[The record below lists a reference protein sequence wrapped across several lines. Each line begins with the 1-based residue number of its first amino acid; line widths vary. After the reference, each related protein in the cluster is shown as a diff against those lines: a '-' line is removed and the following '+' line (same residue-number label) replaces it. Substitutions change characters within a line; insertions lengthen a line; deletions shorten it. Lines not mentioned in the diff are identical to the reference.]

1 MCISGSVGQG
11 GHNARGDVRT
21 IQILL
26 NLSANALGLPTPLV
40 EDGAIGPATLGA
52 IEKFQRQIVG
62 TANPSISVEPG
73 SATLLRLQTSL
84 GQGFNSTKVKGIM
97 INAAQTG
104 VNMYS
109 PALAKSMQDRQINT
123 PLRQAH
129 FLAQI
134 GHESAQLRYAEEIA
148 SGAAYEGRQDLGN
161 TQPGDGVRFKGRGL
175 IQLTGRANYAK
186 YGQSIGRD
194 LVTDGH
200 WTQVAEDPAL
210 AVDVASWFWAS
221 RQLNQYA
228 DLDDIITV
236 TKRIN
241 GGVNGLDDRKAL
253 LNRGKFFLLVDSGTA
268 GH

>member
-1 MCISGSVGQG
+1 MCISGSVGRG
-11 GHNARGDVRT
+11 GRNARSDVRT

-26 NLSANALGLPTPLV
+26 NLNTNALGLPAPLA
-40 EDGAIGPATLGA
+40 EDGAIGPDTLSA
-52 IEKFQRQIVG
+52 IEKFQRQIMG
-62 TANPSISVEPG
+62 TANPSICVDPG
-73 SATLLRLQTSL
+73 SAALLRLRTFL
-84 GQGFNSTKVKGIM
+84 GAGFNPTKVKGIM
-97 INAAQTG
+97 INAADDG
-104 VNMYS
+104 VNRYS
-109 PALAKSMQDRQINT
+109 SALAASMRDRQIDT

-134 GHESAQLRYAEEIA
+134 AHESGQLRYAEEIA

-194 LVTDGH
+194 LVNDGH

-210 AVDVASWFWAS
+210 AVDVASWFWTT
-221 RQLNQYA
+221 RQLNKYA
-228 DLDDIITV
+228 DLDDIVTV

-241 GGVNGLDDRKAL
+241 GGDNGLEDRKAL
-253 LNRGKFFLLVDSGTA
+253 LNRGKFFLLVD
-268 GH
+268 

>member
-11 GHNARGDVRT
+11 GRNARGDVRT

-26 NLSANALGLPTPLV
+26 NLSANALSLPAPLA

-52 IEKFQRQIVG
+52 LAKFQRQIVG
-62 TANPSISVEPG
+62 TATPSSLVEPG
-73 SATLLRLQTSL
+73 SATLQRLQTSL

-97 INAAQTG
+97 INAAETG
-104 VNMYS
+104 VNRYS
-109 PALAKSMQDRQINT
+109 AALAKCMQDRQINT

-134 GHESAQLRYAEEIA
+134 GHESGELRYAEEIA
-148 SGAAYEGRQDLGN
+148 SGAAYEGRSDLGN

-210 AVDVASWFWAS
+210 AVDVASWYWDT
-221 RQLNQYA
+221 RQLNKYA
-228 DLDDIITV
+228 DLDDIVTV

-241 GGVNGLDDRKAL
+241 GGDNGLEDRKAL